1 MEKKNVKIKMTA
13 AELEYL
19 IDLVTEDYNKAYEA
33 ASLEIDKENKNS
45 NLINQ
50 LDRYANFVYELKD
63 KLKSYEV

>member
-1 MEKKNVKIKMTA
+1 MKNKDVKVKLTA

-19 IDLVTEDYNKAYEA
+19 IDLVTEDYHKVYEA
-33 ASLEIDKENKNS
+33 ASLETDKENENL

-50 LDRYANFVYELKD
+50 LDRYANFVYELKN